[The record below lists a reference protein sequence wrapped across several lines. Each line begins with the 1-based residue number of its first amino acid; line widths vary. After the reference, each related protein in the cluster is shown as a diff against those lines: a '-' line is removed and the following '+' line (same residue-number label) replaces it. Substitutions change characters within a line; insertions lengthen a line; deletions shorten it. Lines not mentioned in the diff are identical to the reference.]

1 MITAMPILSVT
12 VLSSLLALAS
22 PPAAAPPPAAAANPG
37 QVRIY
42 RCVSS
47 RGAVALQDHPCR
59 QGQQQILERQRPLD
73 PPAAAR
79 PAAMPAATAP
89 APPAAAPAR
98 VIVVSS
104 QPLFECITP
113 EGERYTA
120 DDGQGNPRWVPGPL
134 VPVILGS
141 AGGHGRPHRP
151 YRPPSAPDAPQR
163 PVHPRPGGHG
173 VATAMVAAGGQ
184 WVRDSCQQLT
194 RQEACQAL
202 GEQRWE
208 LIGRYNSALSSEREQ
223 LVRQQRRV
231 EERMARQ
238 PCEP

>member
-12 VLSSLLALAS
+12 VFSSLLALAS
-22 PPAAAPPPAAAANPG
+22 PPAAAPTTAASNPG

-47 RGAVALQDHPCR
+47 RGEVALQDHPCR
-59 QGQQQILERQRPLD
+59 QGQQQILERQRPQD
-73 PPAAAR
+73 PPPAAR
-79 PAAMPAATAP
+79 PAALPAAASP
-89 APPAAAPAR
+89 APPAAVPAR
-98 VIVVSS
+98 VIVVTS

-134 VPVILGS
+134 VPVIIGS

-151 YRPPSAPDAPQR
+151 HHPPSAPDAPQR
-163 PVHPRPGGHG
+163 PVHSHPGGHG
-173 VATAMVAAGGQ
+173 VATAVVSAGGQ

-208 LIGRYNSALSSEREQ
+208 LISRYNSALSSEREQ

-238 PCEP
+238 PCGP